1 MSPVISGLLAK
12 SNLSSAFKDKEISRF
27 TLPEDT
33 EKAGIVPESTYL
45 ECQQQ
50 PRNKRTYHQQSHKI
64 FAEDTKAKPS
74 P

>member
-1 MSPVISGLLAK
+1 MYLYVANISIAHVCELAK

-45 ECQQQ
+45 EC
-50 PRNKRTYHQQSHKI
+50 
-64 FAEDTKAKPS
+64 
-74 P
+74 